1 MRIEVKI
8 EPGCTET
15 RVVVYAAGMTE
26 EISALLKR
34 LETGTSKLL
43 IGFMGERAE
52 VIRPETLCRVYA
64 EGGRVVAAGRDGK
77 VYTLRGPLYEWENRL
92 GPEGFVR
99 VSQSELIALHQVHAF
114 DLSLAG
120 TICIRMADG
129 TVTYASRRYVA
140 KLKNILGL

>member
-1 MRIEVKI
+1 MTIQEKIANGSTFLGIEFGSTRIKA
-8 EPGCTET
+8 CLTDDT
-15 RVVVYAAGMTE
+15 YAPIA
-26 EISALLKR
+26 
-34 LETGTSKLL
+34 
-43 IGFMGERAE
+43 
-52 VIRPETLCRVYA
+52 
-64 EGGRVVAAGRDGK
+64 DGSH
-77 VYTLRGPLYEWENRL
+77 EWENRL